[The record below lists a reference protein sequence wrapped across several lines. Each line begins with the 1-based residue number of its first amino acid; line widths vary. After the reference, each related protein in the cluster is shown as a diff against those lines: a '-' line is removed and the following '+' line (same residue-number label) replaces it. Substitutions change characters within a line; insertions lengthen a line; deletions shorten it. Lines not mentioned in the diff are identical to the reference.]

1 MKPVCLVLGAGRG
14 IGANVGTYFA
24 DHGYHACLVRRS
36 NQEALNE
43 SIDLI
48 QKAGN
53 LATGYLMNLIEDDSV
68 EDLIENILTKT
79 RNLQKI
85 NQSKVQKVFLL

>member
-43 SIDLI
+43 SISLI
-48 QKAGN
+48 QKAKLSYWISN
-53 LATGYLMNLIEDDSV
+53 ECD
-68 EDLIENILTKT
+68 
-79 RNLQKI
+79 RR
-85 NQSKVQKVFLL
+85 